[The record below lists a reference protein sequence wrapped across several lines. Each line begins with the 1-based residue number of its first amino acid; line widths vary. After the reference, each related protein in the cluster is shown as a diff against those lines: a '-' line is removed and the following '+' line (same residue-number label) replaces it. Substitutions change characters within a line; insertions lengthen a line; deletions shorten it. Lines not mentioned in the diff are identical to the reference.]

1 MQCNLDVNNVITSE
15 HHGLM
20 SKIKAAVES
29 KHERTVLCSVDEDSY
44 GLQMMDQIR
53 DKLVIAFKCSLI
65 LSN

>member
-29 KHERTVLCSVDEDSY
+29 KDERSVLC
-44 GLQMMDQIR
+44 
-53 DKLVIAFKCSLI
+53 
-65 LSN
+65 